1 MRIPAIQTF
10 GNDGIMTQIVKI
22 YSEMILIHI
31 YIPPDIDRNTRKTYW
46 KQIGKFVEMRDKP
59 ILLTG
64 DLNTK
69 DRRFGIHHDE
79 THKYLDSILEECKL
93 MNNPERPTRG
103 NNSLDITIANRQ
115 MAKEI
120 LQWDVHAEL
129 GSDHSP
135 TTIDT
140 TIRRKSTQRIPPS
153 RKRIQRIDT
162 RATTKA

>member
-1 MRIPAIQTF
+1 
-10 GNDGIMTQIVKI
+10 
-22 YSEMILIHI
+22 
-31 YIPPDIDRNTRKTYW
+31 
-46 KQIGKFVEMRDKP
+46 
-59 ILLTG
+59 
-64 DLNTK
+64 
-69 DRRFGIHHDE
+69 
-79 THKYLDSILEECKL
+79 

-162 RATTKA
+162 RATTKALEEELQNVESKNMGLTAFIDLNLNEHEQREHDLLIEKLWKERISQPPEKITLRERIVSSKNYAKMI